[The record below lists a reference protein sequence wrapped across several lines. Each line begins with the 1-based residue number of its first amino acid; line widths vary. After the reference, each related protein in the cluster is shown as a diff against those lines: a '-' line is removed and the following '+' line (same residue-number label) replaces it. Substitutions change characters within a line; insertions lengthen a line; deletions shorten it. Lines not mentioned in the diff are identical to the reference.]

1 MQNNY
6 YAHFEQMAREHES
19 VFRAI
24 FLYNRFDMPNLDD
37 LIKTIKESQKT
48 LFILCGFPYAGKSF
62 VAEELQKRTDI
73 VYVSIDAIFHAHG
86 FDWNTNKL
94 PNPYEWQKIFNE
106 SYEEAI
112 MALTQRK
119 NVLYDSTNQT
129 IVSRNRL
136 REVAHSV
143 DANACVVYIKSS
155 VEKVWKR
162 WNENQEKSTRSVVNK
177 DLVRITIDAFEVPT
191 DNENV
196 ITIIND

>member
-1 MQNNY
+1 
-6 YAHFEQMAREHES
+6 
-19 VFRAI
+19 
-24 FLYNRFDMPNLDD
+24 MPNLDD

-86 FDWNTNKL
+86 FDWDTNTL
-94 PNPYEWQKIFNE
+94 PDTEAWQKIFNE

-112 MALTQRK
+112 MALTQGK

-129 IVSRNRL
+129 IASRDKL
-136 REVAHSV
+136 REVATTV
-143 DANACVVYIKSS
+143 GATACVVYIKSS
-155 VEKVWKR
+155 VETVWNR
-162 WNENQEKSTRSVVNK
+162 WEENQKNPTRSMVSK
-177 DLVRITIDAFEVPT
+177 DLIQMTINQFEVPT

-196 ITIIND
+196 ITIING